1 MLRRSARLV
10 IATFVAALVAVG
22 CSGTDA
28 VDKQGYIKENN
39 KIQEEV
45 QKSLAGLSG
54 TSTAEI
60 DKGIVAVDKALADFE
75 ELEVPEDYQA
85 DHDKMVASVEEL
97 RDVMK
102 GLKTAIEKQDPEAAA
117 KLAERASAAQ
127 TDFNEAITAMN
138 ADLA

>member
-1 MLRRSARLV
+1 
-10 IATFVAALVAVG
+10 
-22 CSGTDA
+22 
-28 VDKQGYIKENN
+28 
-39 KIQEEV
+39 
-45 QKSLAGLSG
+45 
-54 TSTAEI
+54 
-60 DKGIVAVDKALADFE
+60 
-75 ELEVPEDYQA
+75 
-85 DHDKMVASVEEL
+85 MVASVEEL